1 MSVYV
6 DHARNGYMRMRM
18 SHMIADTVEE
28 LHAMAA
34 TIGLRREWFQP
45 RSSPHYDISEMK
57 RRLAIRCGA
66 VAVDRRQLVAIIRRL
81 RAERMR

>member
-1 MSVYV
+1 
-6 DHARNGYMRMRM
+6 MRMRM

-66 VAVDRRQLVAIIRRL
+66 VPVDRRQLVTIIRRL